1 MLDILPIDL
10 RLTAAWRDH
19 LSHGDIVLFRFPL
32 AEDGETATPKPR
44 PCLVL
49 DVETIGGKRYALL
62 AYGTTS
68 QRRANVGEEIRVHHR
83 AEYRAAGLD
92 EPTRFVGR
100 RRVRVPLDD
109 TGFAIC
115 GVTGSAVLGRLDAGL
130 LQRMQNVCARIRD
143 LPNKKDTRRKR
154 RMPWGPAR
162 RGIDFIVEARTASQP
177 QPVRH

>member
-1 MLDILPIDL
+1 MLD
-10 RLTAAWRDH
+10 TALCLKMSADWRAH
-19 LSHGDIVLFRFPL
+19 VAPGDVVTYRFPL
-32 AEDGETATPKPR
+32 AEVDATDRPKAR

-49 DVETIGGKRYALL
+49 EIEEIEGKRFAVL

-68 QRRANVGEEIRVHHR
+68 RRRANVGEEIRVHHR
-83 AEYRAAGLD
+83 AAYRAAGLD